1 MTARLF
7 SFACLASCLFAG
19 MLLLPSITQAAD
31 KSRVPPV
38 SIYQAMLN
46 VNKETGWIQFRN
58 YDKRQIVYFSALQTL
73 HCRLKE
79 IRYSANSLALDQ
91 RFALVPCNPLNPF
104 ALPSDAP
111 IGATLVEY
119 PYGTVEHMAVQIVWE
134 DGTES
139 DVMVYEPC
147 PDVGE
152 QTCAYPVKA
161 AEVDSKSSRALS
173 PEAEAEGAE
182 GPQNAPDADG
192 DVERGIEP
200 RGLPSSN

>member
-1 MTARLF
+1 MTYRLF
-7 SFACLASCLFAG
+7 SFTCLASCLFAG
-19 MLLLPSITQAAD
+19 MLLMPSLLVAAD

-38 SIYQAMLN
+38 SVYQAMLK
-46 VNKETGWIQFRN
+46 VNKESGWVQFRN
-58 YDKRQIVYFSALQTL
+58 YDKRQLIYFTALQTM

-79 IRYSANSLALDQ
+79 IRYSANSLALDK
-91 RFALVPCNPLNPF
+91 RFELVPCNPLNPF

-111 IGATLVEY
+111 IGATLIEY
-119 PYGTVEHMAVQIVWE
+119 PYGTVKQMAVQVIWE

-147 PDVGE
+147 PNVGE

-161 AEVDSKSSRALS
+161 EEVDSKSNRAMA
-173 PEAEAEGAE
+173 PEAGADAEGTE
-182 GPQNAPDADG
+182 GPQNAPD
-192 DVERGIEP
+192 VERGVEP